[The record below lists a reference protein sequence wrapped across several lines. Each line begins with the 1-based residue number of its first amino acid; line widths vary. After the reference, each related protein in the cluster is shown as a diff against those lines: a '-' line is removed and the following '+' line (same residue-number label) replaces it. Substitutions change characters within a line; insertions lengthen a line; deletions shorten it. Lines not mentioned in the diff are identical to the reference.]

1 MQKNTLNSIFSSP
14 QSVESYP
21 GGNENS
27 LCETVASCFESQ
39 RAVCE
44 CEVAQESLSAFD
56 IATLK
61 VEEAVDQMITQH
73 PADDFTRVSF
83 VLLCVATVHISNMT
97 AVYLL
102 QPEPSTR

>member
-1 MQKNTLNSIFSSP
+1 M
-14 QSVESYP
+14 ESYP
-21 GGNENS
+21 GGNDNS

-61 VEEAVDQMITQH
+61 LEEAVDQMISQH
-73 PADDFTRVSF
+73 PADDVTRVRF
-83 VLLCVATVHISNMT
+83 VLLCGASVFITFSALRCN
-97 AVYLL
+97 
-102 QPEPSTR
+102 